1 MKTKQFCAV
10 IQDGN
15 RITVFRSIQSAEKF
29 RNNNGGFRV
38 PGVFATEEAA
48 RANAN
53 TPSRE
58 ILNGVEQ

>member
-38 PGVFATEEAA
+38 PGVFLTKEAA
-48 RANAN
+48 IANASI
-53 TPSRE
+53 PARE
-58 ILNGVEQ
+58 IINGVKQ

>member
-15 RITVFRSIQSAEKF
+15 RIMIFQSIGAAEKF
-29 RNNNGGFRV
+29 RNNKGGFRV
-38 PGVFATEEAA
+38 PGVFTTEEDA

-53 TPSRE
+53 VPARE
-58 ILNGVEQ
+58 IINGVEQ

>member
-1 MKTKQFCAV
+1 MRTNQFCAV

-15 RITVFRSIQSAEKF
+15 RITIFASIQSAEKF

-38 PGVFATEEAA
+38 PGVFATKEAA
-48 RANAN
+48 IANASI
-53 TPSRE
+53 PARE